1 MDAAH
6 EVLEDFLIAMDEMTS
21 NAVRHGQ
28 PPVDV
33 RLWISSDRVV
43 CTITDRGPGWGDP
56 FAGYGPAHGEDLSH
70 GGMGLWLARQLFDH
84 VDISAGTNDM
94 TVRLTTRIRRG
105 EPRAERNRLNSRC
118 GYSPTAT
125 ACRRKR
131 PVSHR
136 RLQVLVRR
144 GACDRSPGLR

>member
-21 NAVRHGQ
+21 NAIRHGQ

-33 RLWISSDRVV
+33 RLWTSPDRVV

-70 GGMGLWLARQLFDH
+70 GGMGLWLARQLCDH
-84 VDISAGTNDM
+84 VDIFAGTNDM
-94 TVRLTTRIRRG
+94 TVRLTTRIR
-105 EPRAERNRLNSRC
+105 PD
-118 GYSPTAT
+118 
-125 ACRRKR
+125 
-131 PVSHR
+131 V
-136 RLQVLVRR
+136 
-144 GACDRSPGLR
+144 D